1 MPIYDFACI
10 NCEKI
15 FEHVCKISEL
25 DDRKIC
31 PNCGSIRVEQKIL
44 TAPARATAH
53 RLGKNMRQRE
63 FKEVLGNIHRRT
75 GGSVLDR
82 TADIK

>member
-31 PNCGSIRVEQKIL
+31 PSCGSIRVQQKIL
-44 TAPARATAH
+44 SAPARAESH
-53 RLGKNMRQRE
+53 RLGKNVKRNDFR
-63 FKEVLGNIHRRT
+63 EVLGQIHRRT
-75 GGSVLDR
+75 PGSILDK
-82 TADIK
+82 TTDIK